1 MPEKSLKPDA
11 AAENSIVAENL
22 DGAEE
27 PELLL
32 NRGLATES
40 SDEMRPDD
48 SRAEVQRR

>member
-27 PELLL
+27 PE
-32 NRGLATES
+32 NYC
-40 SDEMRPDD
+40 
-48 SRAEVQRR
+48 